1 MRLLGFYWRKKMA
14 LTRDFRET
22 VMALCEDP
30 EYRKALLVEIAESY
44 LDGDIKVGNSMLKD
58 YLNATQSFELMA
70 EQMGCK
76 VESLRRMVGPNGN
89 AVIRNMFTL
98 LKLCQRREGIE
109 YQVEYV
115 DKPSEVDIHKRD
127 SSESNSLLDSDDS
140 RV

>member
-1 MRLLGFYWRKKMA
+1 MA

-30 EYRKALLVEIAESY
+30 EYRKALLVEIIESY

-89 AVIRNMFTL
+89 ATIRNMFTL

-109 YQVEYV
+109 
-115 DKPSEVDIHKRD
+115 
-127 SSESNSLLDSDDS
+127 SSEQLLACA
-140 RV
+140 